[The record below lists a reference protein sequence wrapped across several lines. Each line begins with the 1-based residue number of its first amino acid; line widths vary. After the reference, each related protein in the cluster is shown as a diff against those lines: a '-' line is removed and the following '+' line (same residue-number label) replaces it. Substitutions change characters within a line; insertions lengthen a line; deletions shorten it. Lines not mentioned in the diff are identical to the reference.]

1 MAISVELQVL
11 RRRGARVLHVGP
23 DAEAAQAMGTDF
35 MATAPAAEALA
46 AGHRQGR
53 ALAAG

>member
-1 MAISVELQVL
+1 
-11 RRRGARVLHVGP
+11 
-23 DAEAAQAMGTDF
+23 MGTDF
-35 MATAPAAEALA
+35 MAPAQSTAALA